1 MLCSNQL
8 SYVAKWRALFTGNG
22 DASSINLK
30 YFSALSTVYQNLSS
44 EQWRRAALEPAAG
57 LFVRVRQL
65 QDSEVGLAE
74 SGQGIALA
82 NEVLV
87 REELHSGKL
96 VRVVDAQVKLESYRV
111 LTPSAELSAD
121 VAWFIDWLKSE
132 LEQDFPEA
140 VIRV

>member
-1 MLCSNQL
+1 M
-8 SYVAKWRALFTGNG
+8 G
-22 DASSINLK
+22 
-30 YFSALSTVYQNLSS
+30 
-44 EQWRRAALEPAAG
+44 
-57 LFVRVRQL
+57 QL
-65 QDSEVGLAE
+65 QDSEVGLVE

-96 VRVVDAQVKLESYRV
+96 VRVVGAQVKLESHRV

-121 VAWFIDWLKSE
+121 VTWFIDWLKSE

-140 VIRV
+140 VIRA

>member
-1 MLCSNQL
+1 
-8 SYVAKWRALFTGNG
+8 
-22 DASSINLK
+22 
-30 YFSALSTVYQNLSS
+30 
-44 EQWRRAALEPAAG
+44 
-57 LFVRVRQL
+57 VRQL
-65 QDSEVGLAE
+65 QDSEVGLVE

-87 REELHSGKL
+87 REELHTGKL

-140 VIRV
+140 VICA